1 MDPLSL
7 TASILTVIT
16 AAQAGVQG
24 LRKLNTF
31 RKAPQELEDLALELE
46 SIKSLLQD
54 VEHFLE
60 LNPSLIQ
67 NGGLSQSVRCA
78 ASKVIK
84 INKLLEPEPFARLK
98 LSNAAQGRLVFV
110 RYKDRLRS
118 LRDDLRVVRQDLA
131 VRLGLVA
138 ALVHCS

>member
-7 TASILTVIT
+7 TASILTVIA
-16 AAQAGVQG
+16 AAQAGVEG
-24 LRKLNTF
+24 LRKLNSF
-31 RKAPQELEDLALELE
+31 RKASQELEDLALELE

-60 LNPSLIQ
+60 LNPLLLQS
-67 NGGLSQSVRCA
+67 GGLSQSVRCA
-78 ASKVIK
+78 ASKIIK
-84 INKLLEPEPFARLK
+84 INKLLKSEPFALLK

-110 RYKDRLRS
+110 LYKDRLQS

-138 ALVHCS
+138 A

>member
-1 MDPLSL
+1 MDPFSL
-7 TASILTVIT
+7 TASILTVVA
-16 AAQAGVQG
+16 AAQAGVEG
-24 LRKLNTF
+24 LRKLNNF

-60 LNPSLIQ
+60 LNPLLLQS
-67 NGGLSQSVRCA
+67 GGLSQSVRCA
-78 ASKVIK
+78 ASKITK
-84 INKLLEPEPFARLK
+84 INKLLESGPFALLK

-110 RYKDRLRS
+110 RYKVRLQS

-138 ALVHCS
+138 A

>member
-7 TASILTVIT
+7 TASILTVIA

-24 LRKLNTF
+24 LRKLHAF
-31 RKAPQELEDLALELE
+31 RKAPQELEDLASELE

-60 LNPSLIQ
+60 LNPLLLRS
-67 NGGLSQSVRCA
+67 GGLSQSVRCA
-78 ASKVIK
+78 ASKITT
-84 INKLLEPEPFARLK
+84 INNLLESGPFALLK
-98 LSNAAQGRLVFV
+98 LSNASQLRLVFV
-110 RYKDRLRS
+110 RYKDRLKS

-138 ALVHCS
+138 A

>member
-7 TASILTVIT
+7 TASILAVIT

-46 SIKSLLQD
+46 SIESLLQD
-54 VEHFLE
+54 VKHFLE
-60 LNPSLIQ
+60 LNPLLLQS
-67 NGGLSQSVRCA
+67 GGLSQSVRCA
-78 ASKVIK
+78 ASKITK
-84 INKLLEPEPFARLK
+84 INKLLESKPFALLK
-98 LSNAAQGRLVFV
+98 LSNAAQGRLIFL
-110 RYKDRLRS
+110 RYKDRIQS

-138 ALVHCS
+138 A

>member
-7 TASILTVIT
+7 TASILAVIT
-16 AAQAGVQG
+16 AAQAGVHG

-60 LNPSLIQ
+60 LNLLLLQS
-67 NGGLSQSVRCA
+67 GGLCQSVRGA
-78 ASKVIK
+78 ASKITK
-84 INKLLEPEPFARLK
+84 INKLLESEPFARLK
-98 LSNAAQGRLVFV
+98 ISNAAQGRLIFF
-110 RYKDRLRS
+110 RYKDRLHS

-138 ALVHCS
+138 A

>member
-1 MDPLSL
+1 MDPVSL
-7 TASILTVIT
+7 TASVLTVIA
-16 AAQAGVQG
+16 AAQAGVEG
-24 LRKLNTF
+24 LRKLNNF

-60 LNPSLIQ
+60 LNPLLVQS
-67 NGGLSQSVRCA
+67 GGLAQSVRYA
-78 ASKVIK
+78 ASKITK
-84 INKLLEPEPFARLK
+84 INKLLESGPFALLK

-110 RYKDRLRS
+110 RYKDRLQS

-138 ALVHCS
+138 A

>member
-1 MDPLSL
+1 M
-7 TASILTVIT
+7 IT

-24 LRKLNTF
+24 LQKLNTF

-60 LNPSLIQ
+60 LNPLLIQ
-67 NGGLSQSVRCA
+67 HGGLPQSVRCA
-78 ASKVIK
+78 ASKIIV
-84 INKLLEPEPFARLK
+84 INKLLESEPFALLK
-98 LSNAAQGRLVFV
+98 LRNAAQARLVFF
-110 RYKDRLRS
+110 RYKDRLHS

-138 ALVHCS
+138 A

>member
-7 TASILTVIT
+7 TASILAVIT

-24 LRKLNTF
+24 LQKLNTF

-46 SIKSLLQD
+46 SIKSLVQD

-60 LNPSLIQ
+60 LNPLLIQ
-67 NGGLSQSVRCA
+67 HGGLSQSVRCA
-78 ASKVIK
+78 ASKIIV
-84 INKLLEPEPFARLK
+84 INKLLESEPFALLK
-98 LSNAAQGRLVFV
+98 LRNAAQARLVFF
-110 RYKDRLRS
+110 RYKDRLHS

-138 ALVHCS
+138 A

>member
-16 AAQAGVQG
+16 AAQAGVEG
-24 LRKLNTF
+24 LRKLNNF

-46 SIKSLLQD
+46 SIDSLLQD

-60 LNPSLIQ
+60 LDPLLLQS
-67 NGGLSQSVRCA
+67 GGLAQSVRCA
-78 ASKVIK
+78 ASQIIK
-84 INKLLEPEPFARLK
+84 INKLLESEPFALLK
-98 LSNAAQGRLVFV
+98 LSNAARGRLIFV
-110 RYKDRLRS
+110 RYKDRLQS
-118 LRDDLRVVRQDLA
+118 LRDGLRVVRQDLA

-138 ALVHCS
+138 A

>member
-1 MDPLSL
+1 MDPVSL
-7 TASILTVIT
+7 TASILTVIA
-16 AAQAGVQG
+16 AAQAGVDG
-24 LRKLNTF
+24 LRKLNNF

-54 VEHFLE
+54 VERFLK
-60 LNPSLIQ
+60 LNPLLVQS
-67 NGGLSQSVRCA
+67 GGLAQSVRCA
-78 ASKVIK
+78 ASKITK
-84 INKLLEPEPFARLK
+84 INKLLESRPFALLK

-110 RYKDRLRS
+110 RYKDRLQS

-138 ALVHCS
+138 A

>member
-7 TASILTVIT
+7 TASILAVIT

-31 RKAPQELEDLALELE
+31 RKAPQELEDLALELDG
-46 SIKSLLQD
+46 IKSLLQD
-54 VEHFLE
+54 VERFLE
-60 LNPSLIQ
+60 LNPLLSQ
-67 NGGLSQSVRCA
+67 SGGLSQSVQCA
-78 ASKVIK
+78 ASKITK
-84 INKLLEPEPFARLK
+84 INKLLQSEPFALLK
-98 LSNAAQGRLVFV
+98 LSDAAQGRLVFI
-110 RYKDRLRS
+110 RYKGRIQS

-138 ALVHCS
+138 A

>member
-7 TASILTVIT
+7 IASILAVIT

-54 VEHFLE
+54 VEHFLDF
-60 LNPSLIQ
+60 NPLLLHS
-67 NGGLSQSVRCA
+67 GGLSQSVRCA
-78 ASKVIK
+78 ASKITK
-84 INKLLEPEPFARLK
+84 INELLESEQFALLK
-98 LSNAAQGRLVFV
+98 LSNAAQRRLVFI
-110 RYKDRLRS
+110 RYKDRLQS
-118 LRDDLRVVRQDLA
+118 LRDDLRVVRQDFA

-138 ALVHCS
+138 A

>member
-7 TASILTVIT
+7 TASILAVIA

-54 VEHFLE
+54 IEHCLE
-60 LNPSLIQ
+60 LNPLLLQS
-67 NGGLSQSVRCA
+67 GGLSQSVRCA
-78 ASKVIK
+78 ASKITRM
-84 INKLLEPEPFARLK
+84 NQLLESKPFALLK
-98 LSNAAQGRLVFV
+98 LSNAAQVRLVFI
-110 RYKDRLRS
+110 RYKDRLQS
-118 LRDDLRVVRQDLA
+118 SRDDLRVVRQDLA

-138 ALVHCS
+138 A